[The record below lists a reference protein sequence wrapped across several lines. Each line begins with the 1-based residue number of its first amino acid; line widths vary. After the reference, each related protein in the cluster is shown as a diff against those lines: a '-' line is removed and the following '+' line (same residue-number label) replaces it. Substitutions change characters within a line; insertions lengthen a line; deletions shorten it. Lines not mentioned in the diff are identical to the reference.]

1 MEELRMKKVLVIGAV
16 TVALGLGVELIP
28 ATLNPQ
34 IAYAQKYS
42 FKKNKV
48 VISDIN
54 IKITKVSFYNGLTAD
69 DKKLIVFD
77 YEITNKTNKQID
89 AIAGW
94 QAVFKAYQSNPNTA
108 GELTVGALSADTAE
122 QILNDQT
129 QIIKKGGTVHCR
141 AAYELASDTKNVTLK
156 AYKGDGGRYLGK
168 HVYKIGTF
176 QDQEFDAGVNWE
188 LVY

>member
-1 MEELRMKKVLVIGAV
+1 MKKVLVIGAV

-77 YEITNKTNKQID
+77 YEITNKTNK
-89 AIAGW
+89 
-94 QAVFKAYQSNPNTA
+94 
-108 GELTVGALSADTAE
+108 
-122 QILNDQT
+122 
-129 QIIKKGGTVHCR
+129 
-141 AAYELASDTKNVTLK
+141 
-156 AYKGDGGRYLGK
+156 
-168 HVYKIGTF
+168 
-176 QDQEFDAGVNWE
+176 
-188 LVY
+188 